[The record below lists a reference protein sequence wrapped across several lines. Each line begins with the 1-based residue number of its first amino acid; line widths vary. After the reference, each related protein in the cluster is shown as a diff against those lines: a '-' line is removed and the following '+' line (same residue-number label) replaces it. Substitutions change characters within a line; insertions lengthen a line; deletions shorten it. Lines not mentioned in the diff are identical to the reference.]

1 MPSALDPTDVDAK
14 FVSGDVILECIYR
27 PRSRAAVLE
36 MSAAGFSR
44 SKDDARVHARLIITR
59 TASVADLV
67 CLHVLSVCRVGSTCE
82 LCLRL
87 ALPRATF
94 RAVNDLCKAA
104 GFAYR
109 RDRGEIGGWVASMTD
124 TRIHLLRACEVGQTI
139 TSRVDAHRACVF
151 SAADSS
157 VTMRPETFVLQPT
170 LPESELEDCEL
181 PEQKRARELMRER
194 RERRERESGVT
205 IVEPRSWV

>member
-1 MPSALDPTDVDAK
+1 MPTALDPTEVDAK
-14 FVSGDVILECIYR
+14 FVSGDVVLECIYR

-44 SKDDARVHARLIITR
+44 SKDDARVHARLIIAH
-59 TASVADLV
+59 TASVSDLV
-67 CLHVLSVCRVGSTCE
+67 CLHVLCVRHVGWTCE

-94 RAVNDLCKAA
+94 RVVNAVCKEV

-124 TRIHLLRACEVGQTI
+124 ARMDLLRACAVGQTI
-139 TSRVDAHRACVF
+139 ATRVDAHRACVF
-151 SAADSS
+151 SAADAS
-157 VTMRPETFVLQPT
+157 VAMRHWVV
-170 LPESELEDCEL
+170 
-181 PEQKRARELMRER
+181 RAWTGTSGER
-194 RERRERESGVT
+194 SGGLRAAGA
-205 IVEPRSWV
+205 EGGGGADA